1 MMNFITYFNDG
12 ISDSGIL
19 MILVIV
25 DTVLALSYQLKVKQ
39 PIISSRLLSGLLRNV
54 ILAVTPSLVT
64 ALSIWRPRSDDIYQ
78 LLAAI
83 LSTFIGYAIV
93 QSILSYVNLWGVKY
107 PKWMTDWLSGEI
119 ESKVNKNGSS
129 VSENKTNTNT
139 KSNN

>member
-1 MMNFITYFNDG
+1 MMDLINYFNDG

-25 DTVLALSYQLKVKQ
+25 DTVLALSYQLKVRQ
-39 PIISSRLLSGLLRNV
+39 PIVSSRLLSGLLRNV

-78 LLAAI
+78 MLAAI
-83 LSTFIGYAIV
+83 LSIFIGYAIV
-93 QSILSYVNLWGVKY
+93 QSILSYINLWGVKY

-119 ESKVNKNGSS
+119 ESKVNKNGNNLP
-129 VSENKTNTNT
+129 ENTADKS

>member
-1 MMNFITYFNDG
+1 MMMNLIQYFNDG
-12 ISDSGIL
+12 VSDSGIL

-64 ALSIWRPRSDDIYQ
+64 VLSVWRPRSDDIYQ
-78 LLAAI
+78 MLAAI
-83 LSTFIGYAIV
+83 LSVFIAYAII
-93 QSILSYVNLWGVKY
+93 QSILSYVTLWGVKY

-119 ESKVNKNGSS
+119 ESKVNKNGNNLP
-129 VSENKTNTNT
+129 ENKTNDT
-139 KSNN
+139 KSSN

>member
-1 MMNFITYFNDG
+1 MMNLIQYFNDG
-12 ISDSGIL
+12 VSDSGIL

-64 ALSIWRPRSDDIYQ
+64 ALSVWRPRSDDIYQ
-78 LLAAI
+78 MLAAI
-83 LSTFIGYAIV
+83 LSLFIGYAII
-93 QSILSYVNLWGVKY
+93 QSILSYVTLWGVKY
-107 PKWMTDWLSGEI
+107 PKWVTDWLSGEI
-119 ESKVNKNGSS
+119 ESKVNKNGNNLP
-129 VSENKTNTNT
+129 ENKTNT

>member
-1 MMNFITYFNDG
+1 MMNLIQYFNDG
-12 ISDSGIL
+12 VSDSGIL

-78 LLAAI
+78 MLAAI
-83 LSTFIGYAIV
+83 LSLFIGYAII
-93 QSILSYVNLWGVKY
+93 QSILSYVTLWGVKY

-119 ESKVNKNGSS
+119 ESKVNKNGNNLSG
-129 VSENKTNTNT
+129 KQTNDT
-139 KSNN
+139 KPNN

>member
-25 DTVLALSYQLKVKQ
+25 DTVLALSYQMKVRQ
-39 PIISSRLLSGLLRNV
+39 PIVSSRLLSGLLRNV

-78 LLAAI
+78 MLAAI
-83 LSTFIGYAIV
+83 LSIFIGYAIV
-93 QSILSYVNLWGVKY
+93 QSILSYINLWGVKY

-119 ESKVNKNGSS
+119 ESKVNKNGNNLQ
-129 VSENKTNTNT
+129 ENTIDKS

>member
-1 MMNFITYFNDG
+1 MMNLITYFNDG

-25 DTVLALSYQLKVKQ
+25 DTVLALSFQLKVNK
-39 PIISSRLLSGLLRNV
+39 PIVSSRLLSGLLRNV

-64 ALSIWRPRSDDIYQ
+64 ALAIWRPRSDDVYQ
-78 LLAAI
+78 ILAAI
-83 LSTFIGYAIV
+83 LSIFIGYAII

-119 ESKVNKNGSS
+119 ESKVNKNGNNIP
-129 VSENKTNTNT
+129 ENKADDIKPDN
-139 KSNN
+139 

>member
-1 MMNFITYFNDG
+1 MDLVNYFNDG

-83 LSTFIGYAIV
+83 LSIFIGYAII

-107 PKWMTDWLSGEI
+107 PEWLTKWLSGEI
-119 ESKVNKNGSS
+119 ESKVTKNGNNL
-129 VSENKTNTNT
+129 SESKTSDT

>member
-1 MMNFITYFNDG
+1 MMNLITYFNDG

-39 PIISSRLLSGLLRNV
+39 PIVSSRLLSGLLRNV

-64 ALSIWRPRSDDIYQ
+64 ALSVWRPRSDDVYQ
-78 LLAAI
+78 MLAAI
-83 LSTFIGYAIV
+83 LSIFIGYAIV
-93 QSILSYVNLWGVKY
+93 QSILSYINLWGVKY

-119 ESKVNKNGSS
+119 ESKVNKNGNNLPES
-129 VSENKTNTNT
+129 KTNT

>member
-78 LLAAI
+78 MLAAV
-83 LSTFIGYAIV
+83 LSVFIGYAII

-107 PKWMTDWLSGEI
+107 PEWLTKWLSGEI
-119 ESKVNKNGSS
+119 ESKVTKNGNNLP
-129 VSENKTNTNT
+129 ENKTNT
-139 KSNN
+139 KSSN

>member
-1 MMNFITYFNDG
+1 MMNLIQYFNDG
-12 ISDSGIL
+12 VSDSGIL

-64 ALSIWRPRSDDIYQ
+64 ALSVWRPRSDDIYQ
-78 LLAAI
+78 MLAAI
-83 LSTFIGYAIV
+83 LSLFIGYAII
-93 QSILSYVNLWGVKY
+93 QSILSYVTLWGVKY

-119 ESKVNKNGSS
+119 ESKVNKNGNNLP
-129 VSENKTNTNT
+129 ENKTNT

>member
-1 MMNFITYFNDG
+1 MMNLITYFNDG

-64 ALSIWRPRSDDIYQ
+64 ALSVWRPRSDNIYQ
-78 LLAAI
+78 MLAAI
-83 LSTFIGYAIV
+83 LSIFIGYAII

-119 ESKVNKNGSS
+119 ESKVNKNGNNLP
-129 VSENKTNTNT
+129 ENTTDKS

>member
-1 MMNFITYFNDG
+1 MMNLIQYFNDG
-12 ISDSGIL
+12 VSDSGIL

-39 PIISSRLLSGLLRNV
+39 PIVSSRLLSGLLRNV

-78 LLAAI
+78 MLAAI
-83 LSTFIGYAIV
+83 LSLFIGYAII
-93 QSILSYVNLWGVKY
+93 QSILSYVTLWGVKY

-119 ESKVNKNGSS
+119 ESKVNKNGNNLP
-129 VSENKTNTNT
+129 ENKTNT
-139 KSNN
+139 KSNG

>member
-1 MMNFITYFNDG
+1 MMNLIQYFNDG
-12 ISDSGIL
+12 VSDSGIL

-64 ALSIWRPRSDDIYQ
+64 ALSVWRPRSDDIYQ
-78 LLAAI
+78 MLAAI
-83 LSTFIGYAIV
+83 LSLFIGYAII

-119 ESKVNKNGSS
+119 ESKVTKNGNNLP
-129 VSENKTNTNT
+129 ENKTNDT

>member
-1 MMNFITYFNDG
+1 MMDLINYFNDG

-19 MILVIV
+19 MIIVIV
-25 DTVLALSYQLKVKQ
+25 DTILALSYQMKVRQ
-39 PIISSRLLSGLLRNV
+39 PIVSSRLLSGLLRNV

-78 LLAAI
+78 MLAAI
-83 LSTFIGYAIV
+83 LSIFIGYAIV
-93 QSILSYVNLWGVKY
+93 QSILSYINLWGVKY

-119 ESKVNKNGSS
+119 ESKVNKNGNNLP
-129 VSENKTNTNT
+129 ENTANKS

>member
-1 MMNFITYFNDG
+1 MMDLITYFNDG

-64 ALSIWRPRSDDIYQ
+64 FLSFWRPRSDNIYQ
-78 LLAAI
+78 MLAAI
-83 LSTFIGYAIV
+83 LSVFIGYAIV
-93 QSILSYVNLWGVKY
+93 QSILSYVSLWGVKY

-119 ESKVNKNGSS
+119 ESKVNKNGNNFP
-129 VSENKTNTNT
+129 ENKTNDT
-139 KSNN
+139 KPNN

>member
-1 MMNFITYFNDG
+1 MMNLIEYFNDG

-78 LLAAI
+78 MLAAI
-83 LSTFIGYAIV
+83 LSVFIGYAII
-93 QSILSYVNLWGVKY
+93 QSVLSYVTLWGVKY
-107 PKWMTDWLSGEI
+107 PKWMSDWLSGEI
-119 ESKVNKNGSS
+119 ESKVTKNGNNLP
-129 VSENKTNTNT
+129 ENNTNT

>member
-1 MMNFITYFNDG
+1 MMNLIQYFNDG
-12 ISDSGIL
+12 VSDSGIL

-39 PIISSRLLSGLLRNV
+39 PIVSSRLLSGLLRNV

-78 LLAAI
+78 MLAAI
-83 LSTFIGYAIV
+83 LSLFIGYAII
-93 QSILSYVNLWGVKY
+93 QSILSYVTLWGVKY

-119 ESKVNKNGSS
+119 ESKVNKNGNNL
-129 VSENKTNTNT
+129 SENKTNDT

>member
-1 MMNFITYFNDG
+1 MNLIEYFNDG

-78 LLAAI
+78 MLAAI
-83 LSTFIGYAIV
+83 LSLFIGYAII
-93 QSILSYVNLWGVKY
+93 QSILSYVTLWGVKY
-107 PKWMTDWLSGEI
+107 PQWMTDWLSGEI
-119 ESKVNKNGSS
+119 ESKVNKNGNNIP
-129 VSENKTNTNT
+129 ENTTDKS

>member
-1 MMNFITYFNDG
+1 MNLIQYFNDG
-12 ISDSGIL
+12 VSDSGIL

-39 PIISSRLLSGLLRNV
+39 PIVSSRLLSGLLRNV

-78 LLAAI
+78 MLAAI
-83 LSTFIGYAIV
+83 LSLFIGYAII
-93 QSILSYVNLWGVKY
+93 QSILSYVTLWGVKY

-119 ESKVNKNGSS
+119 ESKVNKNGNNL
-129 VSENKTNTNT
+129 SEKQTNGT

>member
-1 MMNFITYFNDG
+1 MMNLIQYFNDG
-12 ISDSGIL
+12 VSDSGIL
-19 MILVIV
+19 MILVII

-78 LLAAI
+78 MLAAI
-83 LSTFIGYAIV
+83 LSLFIGYAII
-93 QSILSYVNLWGVKY
+93 QSILSYVTLWGVKY

-119 ESKVNKNGSS
+119 ESKVNKNGNNLP
-129 VSENKTNTNT
+129 ENKTNDT

>member
-1 MMNFITYFNDG
+1 MMDLINYFNDG

-25 DTVLALSYQLKVKQ
+25 DTILALSYQMKVRQ
-39 PIISSRLLSGLLRNV
+39 PIVSSRLLSGLLRNV

-78 LLAAI
+78 MLAAI
-83 LSTFIGYAIV
+83 LSIFIGYAIV
-93 QSILSYVNLWGVKY
+93 QSILSYINIWGVKY

-119 ESKVNKNGSS
+119 ESKVNKNGNNLP
-129 VSENKTNTNT
+129 ENTANKS

>member
-78 LLAAI
+78 MLAAI
-83 LSTFIGYAIV
+83 LSVFIGYAII

-107 PKWMTDWLSGEI
+107 PEWLTKWLSGEI
-119 ESKVNKNGSS
+119 ESKVNKNGNNLP
-129 VSENKTNTNT
+129 ENTADKS

>member
-1 MMNFITYFNDG
+1 MNLIQYFNDG
-12 ISDSGIL
+12 VSDSGIL

-64 ALSIWRPRSDDIYQ
+64 ALSVWRPRSDDIYQ
-78 LLAAI
+78 MLAAI
-83 LSTFIGYAIV
+83 LSIFIGYAIV

-119 ESKVNKNGSS
+119 ESKVNKNGNNLP
-129 VSENKTNTNT
+129 ENKTDT

>member
-1 MMNFITYFNDG
+1 MDFITYFNDG

-25 DTVLALSYQLKVKQ
+25 DTVLALSYQMKVRQ
-39 PIISSRLLSGLLRNV
+39 PIVSSRLLSGLLRNV
-54 ILAVTPSLVT
+54 ILAVIPSLVT

-78 LLAAI
+78 MLAAI
-83 LSTFIGYAIV
+83 LSLFIGYAIV
-93 QSILSYVNLWGVKY
+93 QSILSYINLWGVKY

-119 ESKVNKNGSS
+119 ESKVNKNGNNLP
-129 VSENKTNTNT
+129 ENKTNDT

>member
-1 MMNFITYFNDG
+1 MMNLIQYFNDG
-12 ISDSGIL
+12 VSDSGIL

-39 PIISSRLLSGLLRNV
+39 PIVSSRLLSGLLRNV

-78 LLAAI
+78 MLAAI
-83 LSTFIGYAIV
+83 LSAFIGYAII
-93 QSILSYVNLWGVKY
+93 QSILSYVTLWGVKY

-119 ESKVNKNGSS
+119 ESKVNKNGNNLP
-129 VSENKTNTNT
+129 ENKTNDT

>member
-1 MMNFITYFNDG
+1 MMDIITYFNDG

-78 LLAAI
+78 MLAAI
-83 LSTFIGYAIV
+83 LSVFIGYAII
-93 QSILSYVNLWGVKY
+93 QSILSYVTLWGVKY
-107 PKWMTDWLSGEI
+107 PEWLTKWLSGEI
-119 ESKVNKNGSS
+119 ESKVNKNGNNL
-129 VSENKTNTNT
+129 SENTNDKS

>member
-1 MMNFITYFNDG
+1 MMNLIQYFNDG
-12 ISDSGIL
+12 VSDSGIL

-64 ALSIWRPRSDDIYQ
+64 ALSVWRPRSDDIYQ
-78 LLAAI
+78 MLAAI
-83 LSTFIGYAIV
+83 LSVFIGYAII
-93 QSILSYVNLWGVKY
+93 QSILSYVTLWGVKY

-119 ESKVNKNGSS
+119 ESKVNKNGNNL
-129 VSENKTNTNT
+129 SENKTSGT
-139 KSNN
+139 KPNN

>member
-1 MMNFITYFNDG
+1 MMDFVTYFNDG

-25 DTVLALSYQLKVKQ
+25 DTVLALSYQMKVRQ
-39 PIISSRLLSGLLRNV
+39 PIVSSRLLSGLLRNV

-78 LLAAI
+78 MLAAI
-83 LSTFIGYAIV
+83 LSIFIGYAII

-107 PKWMTDWLSGEI
+107 PEWLTKWLSGEI
-119 ESKVNKNGSS
+119 ESKVNKNGKNL
-129 VSENKTNTNT
+129 SENKTDA
-139 KSNN
+139 KSNNN

>member
-1 MMNFITYFNDG
+1 MMDLINYFNDG

-39 PIISSRLLSGLLRNV
+39 PIVSSRLLSGLLRNV

-78 LLAAI
+78 MLAAI
-83 LSTFIGYAIV
+83 LSIFIGYAIV
-93 QSILSYVNLWGVKY
+93 QSILSYINLWGVKY

-119 ESKVNKNGSS
+119 ESKVNKNGNNLP
-129 VSENKTNTNT
+129 ENTADKS

>member
-1 MMNFITYFNDG
+1 MMNLITYFNDG

-25 DTVLALSYQLKVKQ
+25 DTVLALSFQLKVNK
-39 PIISSRLLSGLLRNV
+39 PIVSSRLLSGLLRNV

-64 ALSIWRPRSDDIYQ
+64 ALAVWRPRSDDVYQ
-78 LLAAI
+78 TLAAI
-83 LSTFIGYAIV
+83 LSIFIGYAII

-119 ESKVNKNGSS
+119 ESKVNKNGSNIP
-129 VSENKTNTNT
+129 ENKTDDIKPDN
-139 KSNN
+139 